1 MSQSAQIAV
10 DEKIQLMQAGEH
22 PGVTFL
28 LLGDP
33 NRPDGGIQQNLLDPI
48 LGLFGPLGGL
58 FTS

>member
-1 MSQSAQIAV
+1 
-10 DEKIQLMQAGEH
+10 MQAGEH